1 MLPPGKDPVMVL
13 VRAAGVPVGRFELPD
28 GVTSGAL
35 ANAIPAA
42 VADAALR
49 AGLASLLGNGP
60 PARTLTVA
68 DALAAA
74 CTGPVTPPDAP
85 TITVA
90 ICTKDRVH
98 QLERAL
104 ASVAQSL
111 GPADEVLVIDNAS
124 SGDAVERLLR
134 QRFSSAKYVRED
146 RPGLSWARNRAIVEA
161 RSDVIA
167 FCDDDCVM
175 EPDTLAALRTVLAR
189 NPDVDAVTGLVEP
202 LRLGGPSD
210 RLFDLYFASERRYRR
225 RWVHAPHS
233 ASVARDVGNTG
244 LYGTGASLAVRRK
257 VFDRVG
263 VFDAALGPGTP
274 CGAGDDMEF
283 LFRMLKRG
291 GLLVCEP
298 RTSVRHEHRAGVS
311 ELEEQVESWSRG
323 FACAVERSKL
333 AFPEERMP
341 YTILMARIA
350 LLYHARR
357 AATQPAI
364 RRLAMAELRG
374 IPGARNRYAASR
386 RGAESTASSVPSPA
400 GDARPDEPRRHNG
413 IAPSRTSR
421 MTVDLGSIREP
432 LEAGAGAAL
441 VTLDIRTSG
450 QSLGTATVT
459 PSRDGV
465 VGVDRLQD
473 TVIDYLAPALMVRR
487 WDEAVAESRSILQE
501 NLLKVPRGQ

>member
-1 MLPPGKDPVMVL
+1 
-13 VRAAGVPVGRFELPD
+13 
-28 GVTSGAL
+28 
-35 ANAIPAA
+35 
-42 VADAALR
+42 
-49 AGLASLLGNGP
+49 
-60 PARTLTVA
+60 
-68 DALAAA
+68 
-74 CTGPVTPPDAP
+74 
-85 TITVA
+85 
-90 ICTKDRVH
+90 
-98 QLERAL
+98 
-104 ASVAQSL
+104 
-111 GPADEVLVIDNAS
+111 
-124 SGDAVERLLR
+124 
-134 QRFSSAKYVRED
+134 
-146 RPGLSWARNRAIVEA
+146 
-161 RSDVIA
+161 
-167 FCDDDCVM
+167 
-175 EPDTLAALRTVLAR
+175 
-189 NPDVDAVTGLVEP
+189 
-202 LRLGGPSD
+202 
-210 RLFDLYFASERRYRR
+210 
-225 RWVHAPHS
+225 
-233 ASVARDVGNTG
+233 
-244 LYGTGASLAVRRK
+244 
-257 VFDRVG
+257 
-263 VFDAALGPGTP
+263 
-274 CGAGDDMEF
+274 
-283 LFRMLKRG
+283 
-291 GLLVCEP
+291 
-298 RTSVRHEHRAGVS
+298 
-311 ELEEQVESWSRG
+311 
-323 FACAVERSKL
+323 
-333 AFPEERMP
+333 
-341 YTILMARIA
+341 MARIA